1 MIFNET
7 KLKGSYVI
15 EIDKLKDV
23 RGFFSR
29 TWDKELFHKMGLRY
43 DILQSN
49 ISHNKRKG
57 TIRGMHYQEKP
68 YEEAKLVSCIRGGVY
83 EVFIDLRK
91 NSKTFRQWDS
101 VRLTDKNFKMLY
113 VPKGFAL
120 GFQTLKDNTELFYQM
135 SKKYMPEFS
144 RGIHYKDPE
153 FKIEWPQKVKV
164 ISERDMSFELFK
176 E

>member
-1 MIFNET
+1 MILNEM
-7 KLKGSYVI
+7 KLKGSYII

-29 TWDKELFHKMGLRY
+29 TWDKELFHKIGLRY

-49 ISHNKRKG
+49 ISYNKRKG
-57 TIRGMHYQEKP
+57 TIRGIHYQEKP
-68 YEEAKLVSCIRGGVY
+68 YEEAKLVSCIRGSVY

-91 NSKTFRQWDS
+91 NSKTFRQWYS

-120 GFQTLKDNTELFYQM
+120 GFQTLENNTILAYQM
-135 SKKYMPEFS
+135 FQKYMPKYAKGVRWNDPTFNIKWPLKVTVLSKKDQLWKEF
-144 RGIHYKDPE
+144 G
-153 FKIEWPQKVKV
+153 
-164 ISERDMSFELFK
+164 
-176 E
+176 